1 MTPRA
6 MDHVNGIPALGFG
19 TYPLKGEEAVRAVSM
34 ALELGLRHIDT
45 AQMYGNEKQVG
56 QAIAASGI
64 PRSELFIVTKVDPS
78 NLGAARF
85 AGSVA
90 RSAED
95 LGTVPDLLLIHW
107 PPADSPI
114 DGPVERIIAEQ
125 QKGMARL
132 IGVSNFNTAMLRRAQ
147 EIAKGALICNQVE
160 FHPLLDQ
167 SKILATARDLGM
179 VLTAYS
185 PLAHGKAMEQP
196 AVQEIA
202 RRHGC
207 PASAVVLRW
216 IIQQGVAA
224 IPMTSKRAN
233 AEANLAALDI
243 TLSDEEMAAVSA
255 LTIKGTRL
263 IDPSWMAGRWDR
275 A

>member
-107 PPADSPI
+107 PPADGEI
-114 DGPVERIIAEQ
+114 DAPVEIIV
-125 QKGMARL
+125 KLARL
-132 IGVSNFNTAMLRRAQ
+132 IERQRVNG
-147 EIAKGALICNQVE
+147 E
-160 FHPLLDQ
+160 
-167 SKILATARDLGM
+167 
-179 VLTAYS
+179 
-185 PLAHGKAMEQP
+185 
-196 AVQEIA
+196 
-202 RRHGC
+202 
-207 PASAVVLRW
+207 
-216 IIQQGVAA
+216 VAA
-224 IPMTSKRAN
+224 RGILVPIGV
-233 AEANLAALDI
+233 E
-243 TLSDEEMAAVSA
+243 SDARMAAERFHVA
-255 LTIKGTRL
+255 
-263 IDPSWMAGRWDR
+263 AQGRDFVF
-275 A
+275 